1 MSEINLT
8 DRISE
13 TITNAFKK
21 TELFEIFGKF
31 QLYVNSFLIITSIIG
46 VTNIYMNTLT
56 NFDIHNIKEEIQGNE
71 NVLKYHIEINRKR
84 NLIEHCNLKSEIL
97 ILNKQLSLLL
107 ENQEKIINQLE
118 EMKLIKISEQNK
130 LSINISKI
138 DCISASTSMTTFSPI
153 KIPSVLDESIV
164 SNVTDDNKDKEYDE
178 LLNECYDA
186 IPLNNLKKT
195 TGLSW
200 LFK

>member
-21 TELFEIFGKF
+21 TEIFEKFEKF
-31 QLYVNSFLIITSIIG
+31 QLYVNSFLIITTIIG
-46 VTNIYMNTLT
+46 VTSISINMLT
-56 NFDIHNIKEEIQGNE
+56 RHEISNIKGDIQGNE
-71 NVLKYHIEINRKR
+71 NVLKYHIDINRKR

-97 ILNKQLSLLL
+97 ILNKQMSLLL
-107 ENQEKIINQLE
+107 ENQEKIISLLE
-118 EMKLIKISEQNK
+118 DIKIIKNSDEHR

-138 DCISASTSMTTFSPI
+138 DCISASTSMNTFSPI
-153 KIPSVLDESIV
+153 KIPTVLDESIA
-164 SNVTDDNKDKEYDE
+164 SNITDDNKDKEYDE